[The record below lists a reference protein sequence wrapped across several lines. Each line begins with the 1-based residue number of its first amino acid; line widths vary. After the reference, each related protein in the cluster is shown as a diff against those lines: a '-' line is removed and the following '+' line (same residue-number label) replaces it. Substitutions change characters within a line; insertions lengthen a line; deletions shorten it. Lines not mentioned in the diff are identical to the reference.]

1 MWIVFIA
8 MVMVLMFDWID
19 DDFVRSL
26 SFVVFNS
33 DDDVKKMMV
42 ETSKLKTRKCRFEPR
57 SRDLSHVRQPLSFS
71 FPPFCFPFVLRCN
84 TSFSLSGS
92 RLLDE
97 RL

>member
-19 DDFVRSL
+19 DEFVRSL

-42 ETSKLKTRKCRFEPR
+42 E
-57 SRDLSHVRQPLSFS
+57 
-71 FPPFCFPFVLRCN
+71 N
-84 TSFSLSGS
+84 
-92 RLLDE
+92 
-97 RL
+97 